1 MKTFRTNRGPFVE
14 RPYFTDEQMESICLD
29 ELSKQELLPKAPGP
43 VRIERFVEKKFGVT
57 VEAADLP
64 PGVLGYTSFG
74 PNGVTG
80 VFVSKELEGEQ
91 TKAALRRFRSTVAH
105 EAGHGLLHAYLFA
118 LQTGTPLF
126 GDLSDPNAPKVL
138 CRGEAIEPRKG
149 YDGAWWEFQA
159 NAAMGHLLMPRPLM
173 TQAAVAHLVPVGTLG
188 GLTIPAER
196 IGDAA
201 RDLAEIFDVNPIV
214 ARIRLEALYAVTNDK
229 QLSL

>member
-1 MKTFRTNRGPFVE
+1 VKTFRTSRGPFSE
-14 RPYFTDEQMESICLD
+14 RPFFTDQQMESICLE
-29 ELSKQELLPKAPGP
+29 ELSKQGLLPKTPGP

-57 VEAADLP
+57 VEADDLP

-74 PNGVTG
+74 STGVTG
-80 VFVSKELEGEQ
+80 VFVSKELEAEQ
-91 TKAALRRFRSTVAH
+91 TKSAQRRFRSTVAH

-138 CRGEAIEPRKG
+138 CRGEAIEPKKG

-159 NAAMGHLLMPRPLM
+159 NTAMGHLLMPRPLV
-173 TQAAVAHLVPVGTLG
+173 TAAVVPHLVSVGTLG
-188 GLTIPAER
+188 GTTIPAER

-201 RDLAEIFDVNPIV
+201 RDLAEIFDVNPVV
-214 ARIRLEALYAVTNDK
+214 ARIRLEALYAVANDK